1 MRKADCG
8 TFIKILLLSFSLC
21 FGNGIC
27 CAQQYKPCVSILG
40 DSYSTYEG
48 FVTPST
54 NEVWYYAKH
63 GQKTDVES
71 VTQTWWHL
79 LINEM
84 GYRLCVNNSYSGST
98 VCYSGYDGNDYSAR
112 SFLNRMDNLGC
123 PDIIFI
129 FGATNDSWA
138 NSPLGE
144 YKYADFTYGD
154 YYYYRPA
161 LSALLLHMRQRYPNV
176 RLYFLLNDGLRDEI
190 NRSTKKICQY
200 YKVKCIELHQIDKVN
215 GHPTTKG
222 HYQIAQQV
230 KTAITNDSAA
240 LE

>member
-1 MRKADCG
+1 MWKVVNE
-8 TFIKILLLSFSLC
+8 TSIKVLLLFILC
-21 FGNGIC
+21 FETYSC
-27 CAQQYKPCVSILG
+27 YAQRYKPSVSILG

-48 FVTPST
+48 FMTPST

-79 LINEM
+79 LISEM

-98 VCYSGYDGNDYSAR
+98 ISYSGYDGNDYSTR

-138 NSPLGE
+138 NSPLGD
-144 YKYADFTYGD
+144 YKYNDFTYGD
-154 YYYYRPA
+154 FYSYRPA
-161 LSALLLHMRQRYPNV
+161 LSALLGHMQQRYPNV
-176 RLYFLLNDGLRDEI
+176 QLYFVLNDGLRDEI
-190 NRSTKKICQY
+190 CQSTIEICQY
-200 YKVKCIELHQIDKVN
+200 YKVKCIKLNCIDKTN
-215 GHPTTKG
+215 GHPTIKG
-222 HYQIAQQV
+222 HSQIAQQV
-230 KTAITNDSAA
+230 KQTILNSATPG
-240 LE
+240 E

>member
-1 MRKADCG
+1 MKIMRKVTSV
-8 TFIKILLLSFSLC
+8 TFTQILLLSVLC
-21 FGNGIC
+21 FGINSSF
-27 CAQQYKPCVSILG
+27 AQYKPSISILG

-71 VTQTWWHL
+71 VTQMWWHL
-79 LINEM
+79 LISEM

-98 VCYSGYDGNDYSAR
+98 ISYFGYDGNDYSTR

-138 NSPLGE
+138 NSPLGD
-144 YKYADFTYGD
+144 YKYSDFTLGD
-154 YYYYRPA
+154 FDYYRPA
-161 LSALLLHMRQRYPNV
+161 LAALLGHMQQRYPNV

-190 NRSTKKICQY
+190 SQSTIAICKY
-200 YKVKCIELHQIDKVN
+200 YKVKCIVLDHIDKLN
-215 GHPTTKG
+215 GHPTIKG
-222 HYQIAQQV
+222 HSQIAKQV
-230 KTAITNDSAA
+230 ISAILNDI
-240 LE
+240 

>member
-1 MRKADCG
+1 MNIMRKVTSM
-8 TFIKILLLSFSLC
+8 TFTKILLSFVFS
-21 FGNGIC
+21 FGIRSSF
-27 CAQQYKPCVSILG
+27 AQYKPSISILG

-79 LINEM
+79 LISEM

-98 VCYSGYDGNDYSAR
+98 ISYFGYDGNDYSTR

-138 NSPLGE
+138 NSPLGD
-144 YKYADFTYGD
+144 YKYSDFTLGD
-154 YYYYRPA
+154 FDYYRPA
-161 LSALLLHMRQRYPNV
+161 LAALLGHMQQRYPNV
-176 RLYFLLNDGLRDEI
+176 RLYFLLNDGLSDEI
-190 NRSTKKICQY
+190 SQSTIAICEY
-200 YKVKCIELHQIDKVN
+200 YKVKCIVLDHIDKFN
-215 GHPTTKG
+215 GHPTIKG
-222 HYQIAQQV
+222 HLQIAKQV
-230 KTAITNDSAA
+230 RNAILNDI
-240 LE
+240 